1 MKKKWF
7 IAAGIILV
15 LVLAGWIAIPA
26 VEAQLLSSLE
36 KQDLENRIQE
46 ELKTTGLR
54 ITYQGK
60 RYELLYGLILKGA
73 KLEKEQNGEY
83 VPVAEFRNLVLSVSY
98 IRWLTGGE
106 PLKSIRSYS
115 GRIFASTILNHRSES
130 FLERLRT
137 FLSARDIDIAFTGIF
152 WETGQ
157 RGADSR
163 IRVDMNLA
171 ADDGALHLD
180 FRFHGDS
187 GEIKFEGM
195 LDKSRRRV
203 FITLSDVPLSLLLDF
218 LRTSDSV
225 PSLQILPE
233 WSEFTGIINGK
244 GSMDLQDPGTA
255 ANLKGNIRNLNL
267 VSGDPFGL
275 QLRDLNGDFHFSQVF
290 SYADG
295 VLKSDIQI
303 ESNPT
308 LQSRL
313 SYEKSRS
320 GLPHRV
326 QLKGRAEFT
335 DSRQT
340 QENSISTSFMHCSG
354 AADYSIEL
362 AYNDSLSR
370 IEVVPDVKL
379 QDFRILPPVD
389 WAGSRDALVNL
400 ELHLDGKNESLTG
413 AGTVLGAKTAIN
425 SRGSLSLSRDTE
437 GKLTLVQNFSHSAEI
452 RGLSYEQLTAL
463 ILDAHSWILNRA
475 SKPDAKK
482 AEDQGPLWENQF
494 IDMPLYSQILA
505 GLNWKGEIRLL
516 DLHGGK
522 GLPGKA
528 TVRLSSNRQSFNISL
543 DEDRGEPG
551 VLRGRYMGV
560 WNEQLP
566 THTLSLNIKQKDI
579 EINWPR
585 ITAGQGPN
593 GVSIDANFS
602 SNGLYPAD
610 LINYSNGNMY
620 FEAYN
625 MDLKAFAPFELGLKM
640 LGKKVPD
647 GPVPGDIEVV
657 RSGTG
662 QEIEYYRIVV
672 ETDDLVARGG
682 GRYTIYEGGRTWLNV
697 ATDGNQQKV
706 NFQVQKTGK
715 WLPDDGL

>member
-1 MKKKWF
+1 MKKNWF

-36 KQDLENRIQE
+36 KQDLEDRIQE

-115 GRIFASTILNHRSES
+115 GRVFASTILSHRSES
-130 FLERLRT
+130 FLEQLRT
-137 FLSARDIDIAFTGIF
+137 FMSARDIDIAFTGIS

-157 RGADSR
+157 KSIDSR

-171 ADDGALHLD
+171 ADEGALHLD

-187 GEIKFEGM
+187 GEIKFEGI
-195 LDKSRRRV
+195 LDKTRRRV

-233 WSEFTGIINGK
+233 WTEFTGIINGK
-244 GSMDLQDPGTA
+244 GSMDLQEPGTA
-255 ANLKGNIRNLNL
+255 ANLKGKIRSLNL
-267 VSGDPFGL
+267 VGGDPFGL
-275 QLRDLNGDFHFSQVF
+275 NLRDMNGDFHFSQVY
-290 SYADG
+290 SYEEG

-303 ESNPT
+303 ESHPA
-308 LQSRL
+308 LQSKL
-313 SYEKSRS
+313 SYEKSRT
-320 GLPHRV
+320 GLPHRL
-326 QLKGRAEFT
+326 QLNGRAQFT
-335 DSRQT
+335 DSRQN
-340 QENSISTSFMHCSG
+340 QENTISTSFMHCSG
-354 AADYSIEL
+354 AAEYSIEL

-370 IEVVPDVKL
+370 IDVVPDVKL
-379 QDFRILPPVD
+379 KDFRLLPPND
-389 WAGSRDALVNL
+389 WIGSSDALANL
-400 ELHLDGKNESLTG
+400 ELHLNGKSERLTG
-413 AGTVLGAKTAIN
+413 TGTLLGARTSID
-425 SRGSLSLSRDTE
+425 SRGSISLVRDTE
-437 GKLTLVQNFSHSAEI
+437 GKLTLVQNFNHSAEV

-463 ILDAHSWILNRA
+463 LIDTHSWILDRA
-475 SKPDAKK
+475 SRPDAKK

-494 IDMPLYSQILA
+494 IDMPLYKQLLA
-505 GLNWKGEIRLL
+505 GLNWKGEVRLV

-522 GLPGKA
+522 GLPRKA
-528 TVRLSSNRQSFNISL
+528 TIRLSSNRQNFNITL

-566 THTLSLNIKQKDI
+566 THTLSLNIKQKEI
-579 EINWPR
+579 EINWPG
-585 ITAGQGPN
+585 ITAGQGPD
-593 GVSIDANFS
+593 GVSIDANYS

-640 LGKKVPD
+640 LGQKVPE

-672 ETDDLVARGG
+672 ETDGLVARGG

-697 ATDGNQQKV
+697 ATGDSQQKL
-706 NFQVQKTGK
+706 NFQVQKNGK